1 MSKWV
6 ILGLVVAFGLG
17 IGAWLAI
24 DPNAK
29 ATAATAWSQASHS
42 FNAGIAEVDVQGLW
56 APIAGAFRDFAD
68 SVSALWSAPTVQ
80 IQVPN
85 VQLPQ

>member
-6 ILGLVVAFGLG
+6 FLGFTMAVGLG
-17 IGAWLAI
+17 VGAWLVV

-29 ATAATAWSQASHS
+29 ATVATAWSQGTHS
-42 FNAGIAEVDVQGLW
+42 FNTVNAEVNVQGIW
-56 APIAGAFRDFAD
+56 APIASAFRDFAN

-85 VQLPQ
+85 VQIP

>member
-1 MSKWV
+1 MQKWV
-6 ILGLVVAFGLG
+6 FLGIVVAVGLG
-17 IGAWLAI
+17 AGAWLVV

-29 ATAATAWSQASHS
+29 ATAATAWGQATHS
-42 FNAGIAEVDVQGLW
+42 LSLAIADADVQGIW
-56 APIAGAFRDFAD
+56 APIAGAFRDFAN

-85 VQLPQ
+85 VQFPQ